1 MAVWFAKCSF
11 ILITVLM
18 DFQVWLHGQCV
29 RQDKR
34 LFNLNCLEIKLVGGY
49 AFLEIK
55 KEYTSF
61 DLFCYIKHLI
71 INIWQKRDHLGIFST
86 IIIVA
91 RSPVQNKKIVLFTL
105 FAMILKESVLF
116 KINATT
122 DPSQKWCLTQNIPY
136 KILEYYFHRFL
147 YYFTISY
154 ANL

>member
-1 MAVWFAKCSF
+1 
-11 ILITVLM
+11 M
-18 DFQVWLHGQCV
+18 DFQVWLNGQCV

-34 LFNLNCLEIKLVGGY
+34 LFNLNCLEIKLVGGC

-55 KEYTSF
+55 KEYTGTSF

-71 INIWQKRDHLGIFST
+71 INIRQKRDHLGIFST

-122 DPSQKWCLTQNIPY
+122 DPSQK
-136 KILEYYFHRFL
+136 
-147 YYFTISY
+147 
-154 ANL
+154 